1 MYQEQANGRNTIPM
15 YAKNNGGL
23 NPIIDIEN
31 LKIVQQG
38 LIDNKDI
45 VKEQN
50 ISNNF
55 STREIE
61 AVGKM
66 AKELGL
72 KNILKKLSTPLGFLC
87 DLPIIIG
94 QH

>member
-1 MYQEQANGRNTIPM
+1 MVEILYLCMQ
-15 YAKNNGGL
+15 NNGGL

-50 ISNNF
+50 ISNN
-55 STREIE
+55 
-61 AVGKM
+61 
-66 AKELGL
+66 L
-72 KNILKKLSTPLGFLC
+72 
-87 DLPIIIG
+87 
-94 QH
+94 